1 METPLCSV
9 PAGRRRSVVGRGTLL
24 VALALVAVLAGEHDG
39 RRAGTQTSLLL
50 DSHAAAVASALVAGG
65 DDRPSARPEAGS
77 DEPRPPES
85 IDELRERIA
94 EVLARHEVPGVGLAL
109 IEPGGA
115 IWAGGVGLASRA
127 TGAEID
133 ADTMFRVGSITKTVV
148 ALAILK
154 LVEEDRIE
162 LDTPVRDIAPE
173 IDITNAWEDTAP
185 LTVAH
190 LLEHTA
196 GFDDARFN
204 ELYVPGQGD
213 AEVSLAEALARNPR
227 SRVSRW
233 RPGSHHAYSNPGYSV
248 AAYVIEK
255 VTGEPFD
262 RYLEREI
269 LRPLGM
275 WDASFD
281 RTPAVQRRLA
291 QGHGGRRQQ
300 PVPYRR
306 IYHRA
311 AGDLK
316 ASPRELA
323 RLVKLLIDRGQ
334 TRGGSLLRGDAI
346 ARMEIAETRAHPLFE
361 MSYGLGN
368 AGDPSLPVPT
378 RGHGGGIAGFVSD
391 YRYAPSLGLGYVLL
405 FNSDREAVAPAY
417 REIHALVFDYLTR
430 GMELPAPPAP
440 PASAVP
446 AHELARF
453 AGYYELASPRHAL
466 TAFLDRALL
475 DAEVRVSNGALHL
488 RLGSLGSTPL
498 IPVGGNRFRVPGHS
512 APALAFA
519 TGADGRRTLFLM
531 DLSFEEGTAWL
542 GNLRRRALTLA
553 YSLMQIGS
561 FWNFLWLPAWLF
573 VMARARRRLPV
584 PPGAAP
590 ALAALSFFAM
600 LELARLGLASGDLG
614 HVHVLSI
621 GCLVLGLVFPVAS
634 AWALARTIIALRRS
648 GGPGAT
654 DEEPDEEIAE
664 LASLAAL
671 GMAIYDRSLRGRIYD
686 LAVALA
692 CLGMSL
698 YLTFHGVIGLRT
710 WAW

>member
-1 METPLCSV
+1 MEPSSCLLHT
-9 PAGRRRSVVGRGTLL
+9 GRRRAVIGRGTLL
-24 VALALVAVLAGEHDG
+24 IALALVAVLAGEDG
-39 RRAGTQTSLLL
+39 RRPGAPEPLLL
-50 DSHAAAVASALVAGG
+50 EQTWQHTIVPARITVAPG
-65 DDRPSARPEAGS
+65 
-77 DEPRPPES
+77 DEPEKPEPPETPET

-94 EVLARHEVPGVGLAL
+94 EVLDRHEVPGVGLAL
-109 IEPGGA
+109 IQRGGE
-115 IWAGGVGLASRA
+115 IWSGGVGLARRESSGEPA
-127 TGAEID
+127 TPIG

-148 ALAILK
+148 ALAILR
-154 LVEEDRIE
+154 LVEEGRLD

-173 IDITNAWEDTAP
+173 IDMSNAWDDTAP
-185 LTVAH
+185 ITVAH

-204 ELYVPGQGD
+204 EMYVPGQGD
-213 AEVSLAEALARNPR
+213 AELSVTDALAQNPR
-227 SRVSRW
+227 SRASRW
-233 RPGSHHAYSNPGYSV
+233 QPGRYHAYSNPGYSV

-255 VTGEPFD
+255 ITGEPFD
-262 RYLEREI
+262 RHVEREV

-275 WDASFD
+275 WHTSFS
-281 RTPAVQRRLA
+281 RTPAVQRHLA
-291 QGHGGRRQQ
+291 QGHAGRRQQ

-334 TRGGSLLRGDAI
+334 TRGGAWLREGSI
-346 ARMEIAETRAHPLFE
+346 ARMEAARTRVQPLPG

-368 AGDPSLPVPT
+368 GGDPSLPVPT

-391 YRYAPSLGLGYVLL
+391 YRYAPSLGVGYMLL
-405 FNSDREAVAPAY
+405 FNSSSEAVLPAY
-417 REIHALVFDYLTR
+417 VEIRTLVFDYLTR
-430 GMELPAPPAP
+430 GMELPAPPGP
-440 PASAVP
+440 PSTGVP
-446 AHELARF
+446 AHELARL

-466 TAFLDRALL
+466 TGFIERALL
-475 DAEVRVSNGALHL
+475 DAEVRLAGDTLHL

-498 IPVGGNRFRVPGHS
+498 IPVGGDRFRVPGHS
-512 APALAFA
+512 AAAIAFA
-519 TGADGRRTLFLM
+519 TAGDGSRTLFVM
-531 DLSFEEGTAWL
+531 DASFEPGTAWL

-573 VMARARRRLPV
+573 VMARTRQRLPL
-584 PPGAAP
+584 PPGSAP

-600 LELARLGLASGDLG
+600 LALVSIGLDNGDLG
-614 HVHVLSI
+614 HVTALSL
-621 GCLVLGLVFPVAS
+621 GCLALGLVFPVTS
-634 AWALARTIIALRRS
+634 AWALAKSIIELRRGS
-648 GGPGAT
+648 VVS
-654 DEEPDEEIAE
+654 EEIDE
-664 LASLAAL
+664 LASLAAF
-671 GMAIYDRSLRGRIYD
+671 GISIYDRGLRGRIYD

-692 CLGMSL
+692 CLVVSL
-698 YLTFHGVIGLRT
+698 YLAYHGVIGLRT